1 MSTRSP
7 SILDSLRLVAP
18 SAKTAPRLRLEPTG
32 SHQGML
38 DGAWWPRSRNP
49 ANELPALILAID
61 GTRGQVLRLVLAATG
76 WDERPRRVTVDGR
89 AIIIDYF
96 GSQPAALLTAVCA
109 QSRVDLLVIP
119 ASAGSATAHAA
130 MINATTTGNRVI
142 APRPPTSRGTSRAV
156 QQRMAEEK
164 IGAAQ
169 HNPAMWA
176 ASADDQSSVR

>member
-7 SILDSLRLVAP
+7 TSPDSLRLVAP

-49 ANELPALILAID
+49 ASELPSLILAID

-96 GSQPAALLTAVCA
+96 GSQPAALLTAVCV

-119 ASAGSATAHAA
+119 PTAGPVTAHAA
-130 MINATTTGNRVI
+130 MTHATTTGNRVI
-142 APRPPTSRGTSRAV
+142 APRPPASPGTSHAFQR
-156 QQRMAEEK
+156 RMAEEK

-169 HNPAMWA
+169 HNPAVWA
-176 ASADDQSSVR
+176 AGADDQSSVR